1 MTCRFPRQAAALA
14 ASLAVA
20 ACVAPSTPP
29 PVQRPAAAR
38 PPSYSIVGLE
48 GVMGRTARAL
58 EVEFGRPQLV
68 VEEGTARKLQ
78 FASSICV
85 LDVYLY
91 PPARGGEAVVTYVDA
106 RLPDGRDVDR
116 ASCVA
121 ALLRG
126 EESRLP

>member
-14 ASLAVA
+14 ASLAVV
-20 ACVAPSTPP
+20 ACVAPSSPP
-29 PVQRPAAAR
+29 PAQSPAPVR
-38 PPSYSIVGLE
+38 PSYSIVGLE
-48 GVMGRTARAL
+48 GVMGKSAQTL
-58 EVEFGRPQLV
+58 ESEFGRPQLV
-68 VEEGTARKLQ
+68 VEEGNARKLQ

-91 PPARGGEAVVTYVDA
+91 PGRHGGEAVATYVDA

-121 ALLRG
+121 ALLRA
-126 EESRLP
+126 EESRVP